1 MERGLKR
8 LRLRRIFGPV
18 HICRSP
24 RVAEFGAVA
33 AAAAAAAADSALIRI
48 QDILIKVKTFLPI
61 KNGPTR

>member
-33 AAAAAAAADSALIRI
+33 AAAAADSALIRI